1 MSTKL
6 LKYEALTI
14 GIFPRDQLLCDKGKL
29 GCNESSFVGHIIVV
43 FVYKQINQ
51 NKVVI
56 KPSQDSRHKIF
67 V

>member
-1 MSTKL
+1 M
-6 LKYEALTI
+6 I
-14 GIFPRDQLLCDKGKL
+14 GMFTRDQLLCDKGKQAA
-29 GCNESSFVGHIIVV
+29 FVGHIIVV

-51 NKVVI
+51 NKFVI